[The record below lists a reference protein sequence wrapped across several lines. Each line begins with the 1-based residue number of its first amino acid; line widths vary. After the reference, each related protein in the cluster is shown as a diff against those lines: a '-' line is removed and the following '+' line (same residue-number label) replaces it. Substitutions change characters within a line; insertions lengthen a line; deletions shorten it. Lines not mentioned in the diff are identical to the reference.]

1 MGRRNF
7 SDEHF
12 GANEDEVIES
22 LQEDVEEMQRTARL
36 YAARCRDLEA
46 ALKELLDSIAAEY
59 PPFEAGAAAQVAWSD
74 RRAKA
79 RNKAASLLQSGGPD
93 GGTSL

>member
-22 LQEDVEEMQRTARL
+22 LQEDVEEMSGEDKEEEER
-36 YAARCRDLEA
+36 EA
-46 ALKELLDSIAAEY
+46 AEGKTLEQIHE
-59 PPFEAGAAAQVAWSD
+59 G
-74 RRAKA
+74 
-79 RNKAASLLQSGGPD
+79 LQKLMKDIERMQSK
-93 GGTSL
+93 L